1 MKCGA
6 YSFSHTFDIKKV
18 ISLLSKDYEISKL
31 EDVLY
36 FSINNSHIFKENVNV
51 ASGEIFIFSYG
62 VIVYWGIEEHLK
74 VKILTMLTSCL
85 AEKLGAED
93 DDDFTYSYGDKAK
106 ISADHITLPNNHIY
120 TKLAFSY
127 GIAQSVKLGG
137 FENTIQGFIEITKKL
152 PEDLA
157 RKGKTLLSRKEIRK
171 LMGRIFIDRD
181 SINLHLDLLDIPNF
195 FWDKPDLES
204 IHEMV
209 TKYLD
214 QEKRVWVLNQKLS
227 VIQQLLD
234 MLVNELH
241 IQHSSKLEWIIIILL
256 CIEIVFSVV
265 SSHSFQGL
273 HRLLG

>member
-1 MKCGA
+1 MKCIA
-6 YSFSHTFDIKKV
+6 YSFGYIIDIKRLFK
-18 ISLLSKDYEISKL
+18 LLSQNYKVSILE
-31 EDVLY
+31 EDVIY
-36 FSINNSHIFKENVNV
+36 FFINDPSSATMNEF
-51 ASGEIFIFSYG
+51 FIFSYG
-62 VIVYWGIEEHLK
+62 VIVAWGHLEQIGLNIISTIK
-74 VKILTMLTSCL
+74 EAFTD
-85 AEKLGAED
+85 KLGAED
-93 DDDFTYSYGDKAK
+93 DDIFSYDYGDKAK
-106 ISADHITLPNNHIY
+106 IAADHIILPDPSVY

-137 FENTIQGFIEITKKL
+137 FENTIQGIIEVTKKL

-157 RKGKTLLSRKEIRK
+157 TKGKTLLSRTEIRK
-171 LMGRIFIDRD
+171 LMGRIFLDRD
-181 SINLHLDLLDIPNF
+181 SINLHLDLLDVPNF

-214 QEKRVWVLNQKLS
+214 QERRVWVLNQKLS

-256 CIEIVFSVV
+256 CIEIAYSVFV
-265 SSHSFQGL
+265 HNNFFY
-273 HRLLG
+273 R

>member
-1 MKCGA
+1 MKCIA
-6 YSFSHTFDIKKV
+6 YSFSYTFDIKKV
-18 ISLLSKDYEISKL
+18 IGLLSENNYKVSKL

-36 FSINNSHIFKENVNV
+36 FND
-51 ASGEIFIFSYG
+51 IFIFPFG
-62 VIVYWGIEEHLK
+62 AIVFWGISDQLEIQ
-74 VKILTMLTSCL
+74 ILTILKECFVD
-85 AEKLGAED
+85 KLGAED
-93 DDDFTYSYGDKAK
+93 DDAFSYSHGDKIK
-106 ISADHITLPNNHIY
+106 IESDHIILPNDHIY

-137 FENTIQGFIEITKKL
+137 FENTIQGIIELTKKL

-157 RKGKTLLSRKEIRK
+157 KKGKTLLSRKEIRK

-195 FWDKPDLES
+195 FWDKPELES
-204 IHEMV
+204 IYEMV
-209 TKYLD
+209 IKYLD
-214 QEKRVWVLNQKLS
+214 QQKRVWVLNQKLS

-256 CIEIVFSVV
+256 CIEIAFSII
-265 SSHSFQGL
+265 SHNGFFCS
-273 HRLLG
+273 

>member
-18 ISLLSKDYEISKL
+18 ISLLSKNYEVSKL
-31 EDVLY
+31 EDVIY
-36 FSINNSHIFKENVNV
+36 FSVTNPCVIQETVSATNGDV
-51 ASGEIFIFSYG
+51 FIFSYG
-62 VIVYWGIEEHLK
+62 AVVYWGITEQLEA
-74 VKILTMLTSCL
+74 KILATLTDCC
-85 AEKLGAED
+85 ADKLGAED
-93 DDDFTYSYGDKAK
+93 DDAFSYSYGDKAK
-106 ISADHITLPNNHIY
+106 IAADHIILPNNHIY

-127 GIAQSVKLGG
+127 GVAQSVKLGG
-137 FENTIQGFIEITKKL
+137 FENTIQGIIEITKKL

-157 RKGKTLLSRKEIRK
+157 KKGKTLLSRKEIRK

-181 SINLHLDLLDIPNF
+181 SINLHLDLLDVPNF

-209 TKYLD
+209 TTYLD
-214 QEKRVWVLNQKLS
+214 QEKRVWILNQKLS

-265 SSHSFQGL
+265 SSHGF
-273 HRLLG
+273 LGV